1 MIEIKNL
8 TKSYNGVK
16 VVDNISLKVND
27 GEIFAFIGHNGAGK
41 TTTIKS
47 IVGINNFDSGEIF
60 INGKSIVKVGKMK
73 EIMGDE
79 SLEEVFLEL
88 GEN

>member
-41 TTTIKS
+41 VKS
-47 IVGINNFDSGEIF
+47 INMI
-60 INGKSIVKVGKMK
+60 KRR
-73 EIMGDE
+73 
-79 SLEEVFLEL
+79 
-88 GEN
+88 

>member
-41 TTTIKS
+41 TTTIK
-47 IVGINNFDSGEIF
+47 
-60 INGKSIVKVGKMK
+60 
-73 EIMGDE
+73 
-79 SLEEVFLEL
+79 
-88 GEN
+88 